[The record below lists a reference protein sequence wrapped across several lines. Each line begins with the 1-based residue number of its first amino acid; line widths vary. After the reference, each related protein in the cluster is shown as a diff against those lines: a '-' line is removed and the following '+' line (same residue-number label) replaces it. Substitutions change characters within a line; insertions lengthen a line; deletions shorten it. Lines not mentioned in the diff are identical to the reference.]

1 MKKSSYGTT
10 VLAVLAV
17 IQAGCANTSAVS
29 RQASAA
35 VEVPALAVSADC
47 GACSMKPSIPG
58 LIVQGYNEA
67 ARKAGR
73 SVSATEEAR
82 LIIKAYTARSDG
94 DRMMLGALAGKDEI
108 KAEVSYRG
116 KTFAVEDY
124 YRNAWQGID
133 SVARN
138 IGELS
143 YAELK

>member
-1 MKKSSYGTT
+1 MKKSSYGTA

-17 IQAGCANTSAVS
+17 IQAGCANTSAVT
-29 RQASAA
+29 QHTSAA
-35 VEVPALAVSADC
+35 VEVPTLVVSADC
-47 GACSMKPSIPG
+47 GSCSVKPSIPG
-58 LIVQGYNEA
+58 LIVQGYSEA

-73 SVSATEEAR
+73 SVSVTEEAR
-82 LIIKAYTARSDG
+82 LVIKAYTARSDS

>member
-1 MKKSSYGTT
+1 MKRFSYGTA
-10 VLAVLAV
+10 VLAVVAV
-17 IQAGCANTSAVS
+17 IQAGCASTSSVSRSTSA
-29 RQASAA
+29 AA
-35 VEVPALAVSADC
+35 EVPTLAVSADC
-47 GACSMKPSIPG
+47 GSCSVKPSIPG

-82 LIIKAYTARSDG
+82 LVIKSYTARSDS
-94 DRMMLGALAGKDEI
+94 DRMLLGAMAGKDEI

-116 KTFAVEDY
+116 RTFAVEDY

>member
-1 MKKSSYGTT
+1 MKKFSHGTT
-10 VLAVLAV
+10 VLAVVAL
-17 IQAGCANTSAVS
+17 IQTGCAGTSAVTRS
-29 RQASAA
+29 TSASA
-35 VEVPALAVSADC
+35 EVPALAVSADC
-47 GACSMKPSIPG
+47 GSCSVKPSIPG

-73 SVSATEEAR
+73 SVSSTEEAR
-82 LIIKAYTARSDG
+82 LVIKAYTARSDS
-94 DRMMLGALAGKDEI
+94 DRMLLGAMAGKDEI

-116 KTFAVEDY
+116 RTFAVEDY

>member
-17 IQAGCANTSAVS
+17 IQAGCANTSAVT
-29 RQASAA
+29 QPTSAA
-35 VEVPALAVSADC
+35 VEVPALVVSADC
-47 GACSMKPSIPG
+47 GSCSVRPSIPG

-67 ARKAGR
+67 ARKSGR
-73 SVSATEEAR
+73 KVSVTDEAS
-82 LIIKAYTARSDG
+82 LVIKAYTARSDS

-108 KAEVSYRG
+108 KAEISYRG

-124 YRNAWQGID
+124 YRNAWQGSD

-138 IGELS
+138 IGELG
-143 YAELK
+143 YAGLK